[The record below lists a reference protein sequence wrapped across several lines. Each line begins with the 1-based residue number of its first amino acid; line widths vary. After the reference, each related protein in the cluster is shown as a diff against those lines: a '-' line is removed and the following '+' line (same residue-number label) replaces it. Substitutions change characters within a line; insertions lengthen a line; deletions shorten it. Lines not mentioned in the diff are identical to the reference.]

1 MGKIIVAIDS
11 FKGCLT
17 SAEANRAAVEGILA
31 RMPEAEVLSIPVSDG
46 GEGWLEAF
54 RSPTLSPVGRGTSP
68 TPTIPSR
75 EGNPTPTLPSR
86 EGSPTPALPSRE
98 GVLVEVDVRD
108 SLMRHISAPYL
119 VIGDTAVIE
128 MAKASGLM
136 LLHEEERNPMIATS
150 YGTGQLVADA
160 VRRGCRH
167 IIVGLG
173 GSATSDCGI
182 GMLRAIIDNFAKHGS
197 WDDVHELDAVHFTIA
212 TDVTNPL
219 CGENGAAH
227 VFAPQKFAAQRELD
241 DTDNNSTEHQQN
253 RAKLTI
259 ASPEKIQLL
268 DARAKRFAEVS
279 ARHFGYDCQNE
290 PGAGAAGGLGYA
302 FLQYMNAERR
312 SGIDLLLD
320 TIGFDRLLDDASL
333 VVTGEGASDRQ
344 TLMGKVPYG
353 ILQRAKAHQVP
364 VALIAGH
371 IEDRQELLHA
381 GFSQVVCINPPDL
394 PTEEAMK
401 PETAK
406 RNIFDT
412 MQLLT
417 FS

>member
-1 MGKIIVAIDS
+1 MSKIIVAIDS

-54 RSPTLSPVGRGTSP
+54 RSPTPTPSPVGRGTSP
-68 TPTIPSR
+68 TPS
-75 EGNPTPTLPSR
+75 LPSR
-86 EGSPTPALPSRE
+86 EGSPTPTLPNRE

-108 SLMRHISAPYL
+108 PLMRHISAPYL
-119 VIGDTAVIE
+119 VMGDTAVIE
-128 MAKASGLM
+128 IAKASGLM

-227 VFAPQKFAAQRELD
+227 VFAPQKGATQEMV
-241 DTDNNSTEHQQN
+241 
-253 RAKLTI
+253 
-259 ASPEKIQLL
+259 QLL

-312 SGIDLLLD
+312 SGIDLQLD

-364 VALIAGH
+364 VALIAGR

-381 GFSQVVCINPPDL
+381 GFSQVLCINPPNL
-394 PTEEAMK
+394 PAEEAMK

>member
-31 RMPEAEVLSIPVSDG
+31 RMPEAEVLSIPISDG

-54 RSPTLSPVGRGTSP
+54 RSPTPTPSPVGRGTSP
-68 TPTIPSR
+68 TPPLT
-75 EGNPTPTLPSR
+75 SR
-86 EGSPTPALPSRE
+86 EGSPTPTLPSRE

-108 SLMRHISAPYL
+108 PLMRHISAPYL
-119 VIGDTAVIE
+119 VMGDTAVIE
-128 MAKASGLM
+128 IAKASGLM

-197 WDDVHELDAVHFTIA
+197 WDDVHELDAVRFTIA

-227 VFAPQKFAAQRELD
+227 VFAPQKGATQEVV
-241 DTDNNSTEHQQN
+241 
-253 RAKLTI
+253 
-259 ASPEKIQLL
+259 QLL

-279 ARHFGYDCQNE
+279 ARHFGYNRQNML
-290 PGAGAAGGLGYA
+290 GAGAAGGLGYA
-302 FLQYMNAERR
+302 FLQYMNAERQ
-312 SGIDLLLD
+312 SGINLLLD
-320 TIGFDRLLDDASL
+320 TIGFDRLLEDASL
-333 VVTGEGASDRQ
+333 VITGEGASDRQ

-364 VALIAGH
+364 VALIAGR

-381 GFSQVVCINPPDL
+381 GFSQVVCINPPNL
-394 PTEEAMK
+394 PAEEAMK

-412 MQLLT
+412 IQLLT